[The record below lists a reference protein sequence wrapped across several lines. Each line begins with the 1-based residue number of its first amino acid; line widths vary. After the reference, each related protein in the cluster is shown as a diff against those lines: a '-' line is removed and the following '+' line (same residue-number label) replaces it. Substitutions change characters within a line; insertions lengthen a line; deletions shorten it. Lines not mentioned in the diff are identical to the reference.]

1 VQDSQ
6 AEWLHL
12 RNPIKTYKHKKHE
25 HNNTSWEQRTRNIR
39 SVDFNEDLNLWKQ
52 DVQEDYSVASQ
63 HVLRKILIV
72 MNNYW
77 TADTTGK
84 NDHVC
89 FLHDF
94 DISHTTADW

>member
-1 VQDSQ
+1 M
-6 AEWLHL
+6 E
-12 RNPIKTYKHKKHE
+12 TG
-25 HNNTSWEQRTRNIR
+25 
-39 SVDFNEDLNLWKQ
+39 F
-52 DVQEDYSVASQ
+52 QEDYSVASQ

-72 MNNYW
+72 MYNYW